1 MYVYRVFQK
10 KRSLE
15 YVKQIIT
22 DADALITDA
31 DALIDKNDIIIGN
44 YRMQRDTPA
53 DAWTVTEVAQMSS
66 VKAWHPLFLRKEMTI
81 LYIATCCG
89 WNFYTGY
96 GRIMAMA
103 LIILSL

>member
-15 YVKQIIT
+15 YVKQM
-22 DADALITDA
+22 ITDA

-53 DAWTVTEVAQMSS
+53 DSWTVTEVAQMSS
-66 VKAWHPLFLRKEMTI
+66 VWAWDPLFLLRETTR
-81 LYIATCCG
+81 LYIATCMLLE
-89 WNFYTGY
+89 F
-96 GRIMAMA
+96 
-103 LIILSL
+103 LHSP

>member
-1 MYVYRVFQK
+1 MK
-10 KRSLE
+10 DN
-15 YVKQIIT
+15 
-22 DADALITDA
+22 DAHAL
-31 DALIDKNDIIIGN
+31 LSKNDIIIGN